1 MNNEL
6 LNMFLSLDGD
16 AYVRS
21 LLLAAIRDNAQSDG
35 AETFNFNVFD
45 VTLDYGRKKA
55 MVVNI
60 LTVGEDATIELG
72 IEEFAATLK

>member
-6 LNMFLSLDGD
+6 LSLFLSLDGD

-21 LLLAAIRDNAQSDG
+21 LLLAAIRDNAQSES

-55 MVVNI
+55 IVAGV
-60 LTVGEDATIELG
+60 LTVGENATIELG